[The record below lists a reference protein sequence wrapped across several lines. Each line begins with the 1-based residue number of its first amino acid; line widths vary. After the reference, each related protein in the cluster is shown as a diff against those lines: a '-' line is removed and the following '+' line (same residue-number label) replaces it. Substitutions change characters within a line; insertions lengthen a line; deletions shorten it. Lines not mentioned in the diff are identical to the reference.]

1 MEAAYSE
8 SSDALDKFDSALA
21 GHVSFTLSNLVR
33 SLWFGLTDGRGS
45 DTPTP
50 ATAQIQT
57 KRYYQQPNRY
67 SANLALPVWHPQWQ
81 Y

>member
-1 MEAAYSE
+1 MIIYGQGAIRCHPYVLSEMEAAYSE

-21 GHVSFTLSNLVR
+21 GHVSFTLSNLVHC

-50 ATAQIQT
+50 TNKTDQ
-57 KRYYQQPNRY
+57 
-67 SANLALPVWHPQWQ
+67 
-81 Y
+81 